1 MEKQRE
7 GKRNYSQMISK
18 IREVKGEIKALNE
31 AIDLKDQNLKEDQN
45 LVDEN
50 DLLMIKNVQEL
61 NEQYKRMVLNIE
73 V

>member
-1 MEKQRE
+1 
-7 GKRNYSQMISK
+7 MISK